1 MKGLF
6 IKNISKNYGDVQALK
21 NVSIELQPNKI
32 YGLLGRNGA
41 GKTTLLNIISGRI
54 FADQG
59 QVLLEDKP
67 VMENDKALKN
77 IFVMSEKNYYP
88 EAMKVAEAF
97 RWTKE
102 FYISFDEK
110 KALELSAKFGLDVKK
125 KIKSLSTGYCSI
137 FKLIVAL
144 CVNVPYVFLDEPV
157 LGLDANHR
165 ELFYRVLLEAY
176 LENSSAFVIST
187 HLIEEVS
194 GVIEDVIVIHN
205 GQILRAEPREE
216 LLSRYYCVSGSIT
229 TVDRYIADKKLL
241 GADILGGLKTAYLEG
256 AVDSK
261 SISADLE
268 ITKMDLQRLFIRLTN
283 SSEVLK

>member
-229 TVDRYIADKKLL
+229 AVDRYIADKKLL

>member
-1 MKGLF
+1 MKGLS
-6 IKNISKNYGDVQALK
+6 IRNVSKNYGDVQALR

-41 GKTTLLNIISGRI
+41 GKTTLLNIIAGRI

-59 QVLLEDKP
+59 QVLLDDKP
-67 VMENDKALKN
+67 VTENDEALKN
-77 IFVMSEKNYYP
+77 IFMMSEKNYYP
-88 EAMKVAEAF
+88 EAMRAAEAF

-102 FYISFDEK
+102 FYRSFDEER
-110 KALELSAKFGLDVKK
+110 AMELSKRFGLDFRKR
-125 KIKSLSTGYCSI
+125 IKALSTGYCSI

-176 LENSSAFVIST
+176 SENPTTFVIST

-194 GVIEDVIVIHN
+194 GVIEDVIIIGN
-205 GQILRAEPREE
+205 GEIIRAESRED
-216 LLSRYYCVSGSIT
+216 LLSRYYCVSGSIAA
-229 TVDRYIADKKLL
+229 VDRYITGKKLL
-241 GADILGGLKTAYLEG
+241 GTDALGGLKTAYLEG
-256 AVDSK
+256 TADSK
-261 SISADLE
+261 SNPSDLE
-268 ITKMDLQRLFIRLTN
+268 ITKMDLQRLFIKLTN
-283 SSEVLK
+283 SSEV

>member
-1 MKGLF
+1 MKGLS
-6 IKNISKNYGDVQALK
+6 ISNVSKNYGNVQALK
-21 NVSIELQPNKI
+21 NVSIELQPSKI

-41 GKTTLLNIISGRI
+41 GKTTLLNIIAGRI

-59 QVLLEDKP
+59 QVLLDDKP
-67 VMENDKALKN
+67 VTENDEALKN
-77 IFVMSEKNYYP
+77 IFMMSERNYYP
-88 EAMKVAEAF
+88 EAMRVAEAY

-102 FYISFDEK
+102 FYKSFDEK
-110 KALELSAKFGLDVKK
+110 KAMDLSGRFGLDVKK
-125 KIKSLSTGYCSI
+125 KIKSLSTGYCSV

-176 LENSSAFVIST
+176 SENPSAFVIST

-194 GVIEDVIVIHN
+194 GVIEDVIIIHN
-205 GQILRAEPREE
+205 GQILRAEPRED
-216 LLSRYYCVSGSIT
+216 LLSRYYCVSGSIVA
-229 TVDRYIADKKLL
+229 VDRFITGKKLI
-241 GADILGGLKTAYLEG
+241 GEDVLGGLKTAYLEG
-256 AVDSK
+256 PADSK
-261 SISADLE
+261 SIPADLE

-283 SSEVLK
+283 SLEV